1 MVGRN
6 PFPLFCPTRRRLS
19 RAIALGGA
27 REAGAEW
34 QPSDRRSV
42 GRCRSVRKRAGGG
55 RVLPFCPNGCAC
67 RKPKSGGRGLLLLSA
82 AVRRSSSWLDEG
94 RVVRPGVRLSP
105 AGFTVAGVDNY
116 LATLARL
123 RSGRVM
129 GIGTAEAGG
138 GRSSALGLEGLARV
152 RVVGGRRAV
161 SSSLKEGRLR
171 LPVRGNRVRSLGPGL
186 WAGGGRRGRVMQPGR
201 RGRVA
206 PSIWMGGRRCVRWRW
221 RSEVL
226 PSGQRAAGGGV
237 PRARVD
243 NCLATSQ
250 EARRQDG
257 GR

>member
-1 MVGRN
+1 MATEW
-6 PFPLFCPTRRRLS
+6 PLR
-19 RAIALGGA
+19 
-27 REAGAEW
+27 
-34 QPSDRRSV
+34 DRRSV

-138 GRSSALGLEGLARV
+138 GRSSALGLEG
-152 RVVGGRRAV
+152 
-161 SSSLKEGRLR
+161 
-171 LPVRGNRVRSLGPGL
+171 
-186 WAGGGRRGRVMQPGR
+186 
-201 RGRVA
+201 
-206 PSIWMGGRRCVRWRW
+206 
-221 RSEVL
+221 
-226 PSGQRAAGGGV
+226 
-237 PRARVD
+237 
-243 NCLATSQ
+243 
-250 EARRQDG
+250 
-257 GR
+257 

>member
-1 MVGRN
+1 MRPVV
-6 PFPLFCPTRRRLS
+6 S
-19 RAIALGGA
+19 SSQ
-27 REAGAEW
+27 AG
-34 QPSDRRSV
+34 
-42 GRCRSVRKRAGGG
+42 
-55 RVLPFCPNGCAC
+55 L
-67 RKPKSGGRGLLLLSA
+67 GRGLP
-82 AVRRSSSWLDEG
+82 WQ
-94 RVVRPGVRLSP
+94 
-105 AGFTVAGVDNY
+105 GVDNC
-116 LATLARL
+116 LATLAGL
-123 RSGRVM
+123 RPGRVM
-129 GIGTAEAGG
+129 SIGTVEAGG
-138 GRSSALGLEGLARV
+138 GEVRHSGWREGRV
-152 RVVGGRRAV
+152 SVWSEEERRVASGVE
-161 SSSLKEGRLR
+161 EGRLR
-171 LPVRGNRVRSLGPGL
+171 LPGRGNRVRSLGPGL